1 LGELNT
7 IDSKFRLCI
16 LAAKR
21 AKQIVHG
28 SKKKVD
34 INAENPLT
42 IAIEEIKQGKINV
55 HILEE
60 NEDETYEIDQDEFL
74 DELDE
79 RLLDES
85 DELLEEE

>member
-1 LGELNT
+1 MDNLDT

-21 AKQIVHG
+21 AKQIVNG
-28 SKKKVD
+28 SRKKVIID
-34 INAENPLT
+34 AENPLT
-42 IAIEEIKQGKINV
+42 IAIEEIRQGKINF

-60 NEDETYEIDQDEFL
+60 NDEHEMDQDELL

-79 RLLDES
+79 ALMDDS